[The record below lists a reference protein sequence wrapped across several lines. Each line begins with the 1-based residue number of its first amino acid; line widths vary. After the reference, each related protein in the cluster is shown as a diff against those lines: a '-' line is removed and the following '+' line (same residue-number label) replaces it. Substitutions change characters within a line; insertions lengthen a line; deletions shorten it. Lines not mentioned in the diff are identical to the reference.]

1 MGPVFFPFARGPLG
15 RISRGPVGA
24 RPLAPRVS
32 PAAVRVPDPRVTPVE
47 IAFPAADPQLYVHEG
62 ARQALE
68 RRLAKEH
75 HRAVV
80 LSVTDNRRQMISLAQ
95 RGGVLRA
102 RVHHM
107 FLDAPTLVQEALA
120 RYLVRGDRAASLVVT
135 KFIDEN
141 AFRIRAFQPVQ
152 TPLLTQGDHHDLL
165 AVFQKVNEKYFGG
178 AVDALVT
185 WGKRT
190 RPKAGRRT
198 TIKLGSYS
206 AVERLIRVHPVLDKG
221 WVPRYFVSYIVYH
234 EMLHHV
240 IPSSQGAGRRM
251 LHPPL
256 FVARERLF
264 RDYERAL
271 AWERAHVGRLL
282 RAG

>member
-1 MGPVFFPFARGPLG
+1 VTGPVFFPFARGPLG
-15 RISRGPVGA
+15 RISKGYIGPKT
-24 RPLAPRVS
+24 LAPRVS
-32 PAAVRVPDPRVTPVE
+32 PAAVRVPDPRLSPVE
-47 IAFPAADPQLYVHEG
+47 ITFPSADPQLYVHEG

-75 HRAVV
+75 HRPVA

-95 RGGVLRA
+95 RGGVLFA

-107 FLDAPTLVQEALA
+107 FLDAPVPVQEALA
-120 RYLVRGDRAASLVVT
+120 RYLGQGDRAASGVVT
-135 KFIDEN
+135 RFIDDN
-141 AFRIRAFQPVQ
+141 AFRIRACRAVAS
-152 TPLLTQGDHHDLL
+152 PLVTQGDHHDIMGI
-165 AVFQKVNEKYFGG
+165 FQMVNEKYFGG
-178 AVDALVT
+178 SVDALVT

-190 RPKAGRRT
+190 RPNGTRR

-206 AVERLIRVHPVLDKG
+206 AVERLIRVHPVLDKP
-221 WVPRYFVSYIVYH
+221 WVPRYFVSYILYH

-240 IPSSQGAGRRM
+240 IPASQGTGRRM

-264 RDYERAL
+264 RDYDRSL
-271 AWERAHVGRLL
+271 TWERGHVARLL